1 MVSSGLLKQ
10 TNKKDK
16 KNIMRRRR
24 VTVIFVTVDKASQKS
39 VHTKDVSPYL

>member
-10 TNKKDK
+10 TNKQKRQK
-16 KNIMRRRR
+16 KNVSRG
-24 VTVIFVTVDKASQKS
+24 VTVISVAVDKASQKP

>member
-10 TNKKDK
+10 TNKQKRQK
-16 KNIMRRRR
+16 KNVLRG
-24 VTVIFVTVDKASQKS
+24 VTVISVAVDKASQKP